1 MRDCEADE
9 EFSSFVAGH
18 SASLLRHAYLLT
30 GCAADAE
37 ELLQDTLE
45 RVYLSWDRVIQ
56 RGMPLAYTR
65 AALARNHV
73 SRWRRLTRR
82 RATEQRTLLDRSV
95 ARGERGDTFTARAEE
110 RDAMWS
116 LLATLPPRQRVVL
129 VLRFY
134 EDLPERAIAEALAV
148 SVGTVKSQLSRGLA
162 TLRTQHALADRPLQE
177 ELR

>member
-9 EFSSFVAGH
+9 EFSSFVAHH
-18 SASLLRHAYLLT
+18 SAALLRHAYLLT
-30 GCAADAE
+30 GSRADAE

-45 RVYLSWDRVIQ
+45 RVYLAWDRVMQ

-65 AALARNHV
+65 GALARNHI
-73 SRWRRLTRR
+73 SRWRRLSRR
-82 RATEQRTLLDRSV
+82 RATEQRTVRDRSLDRDAV
-95 ARGERGDTFTARAEE
+95 TIGPEE
-110 RDAMWS
+110 RDAMWR
-116 LLATLPPRQRVVL
+116 LLAMLPPRQRVAL
-129 VLRFY
+129 VLRYY
-134 EDLPERAIAEALAV
+134 EDLPEKDIAAALAV